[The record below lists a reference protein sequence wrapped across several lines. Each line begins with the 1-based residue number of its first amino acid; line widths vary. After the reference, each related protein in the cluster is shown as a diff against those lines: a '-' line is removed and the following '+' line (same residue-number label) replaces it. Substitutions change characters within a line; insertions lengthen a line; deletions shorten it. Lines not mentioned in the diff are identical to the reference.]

1 MHARRSSRAGWRRTS
16 PRRWTDSLRPPRR
29 RLVFQ
34 YLFILVLLA
43 LVWFMLI
50 RPQRRRQQEAQRLLE
65 SIGVGK
71 EIVTAGGLYG
81 TVTSIEDDEV
91 RVEIADG
98 VEVRVAKRAVA
109 GVVSEDE
116 NDPEEAEPDEDA
128 PATLPNP

>member
-1 MHARRSSRAGWRRTS
+1 MHARQSSRAGCRRTS

-29 RLVFQ
+29 HLVFQ

-81 TVTSIEDDEV
+81 TVTAIEDDEV

-98 VEVRVAKRAVA
+98 IEVRVAKRAVA
-109 GVVSEDE
+109 GVVSEGE
-116 NDPEEAEPDEDA
+116 NVPAEPQSEEV
-128 PATLPNP
+128 

>member
-1 MHARRSSRAGWRRTS
+1 
-16 PRRWTDSLRPPRR
+16 
-29 RLVFQ
+29 
-34 YLFILVLLA
+34 
-43 LVWFMLI
+43 LI
-50 RPQRRRQQEAQRLLE
+50 A

-81 TVTSIEDDEV
+81 TVTAMEDDEV

-116 NDPEEAEPDEDA
+116 NDPEEPQPEEDA